1 MKNREI
7 DEVANARLTEAA
19 EDMLLALQACVQRL
33 TCNADY
39 FASKGL
45 KDEAAANRALVNS
58 CIGVID
64 QALNG

>member
-1 MKNREI
+1 MKKREI
-7 DEVANARLTEAA
+7 DEVANARLADAA

-39 FASKGL
+39 FASRGL
-45 KDEAAANRALVNS
+45 KDEAAANRVLVNS